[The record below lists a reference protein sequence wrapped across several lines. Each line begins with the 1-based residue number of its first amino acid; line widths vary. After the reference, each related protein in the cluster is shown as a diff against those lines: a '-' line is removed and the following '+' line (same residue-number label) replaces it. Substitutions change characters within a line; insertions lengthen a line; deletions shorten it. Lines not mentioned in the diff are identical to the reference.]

1 MQSRLVSKHFKHCS
15 IYLEMLPEH
24 PLSKKKKTWT
34 LIPSTLTLLS
44 TFLSGCNHRAW
55 CDWLVMNWATGG
67 PLHRSTGHT
76 GPPAQWLGTRPGS
89 HSWMDSAGR
98 SHWSALGDPSMETW
112 WAGRDRLVKKSNK
125 RQSFH
130 QRYRGER
137 PTSPGECNVVTEH
150 FSPR

>member
-15 IYLEMLPEH
+15 IYLEMLPE
-24 PLSKKKKTWT
+24 PPSGKKENSV
-34 LIPSTLTLLS
+34 IPSTLTLSS
-44 TFLSGCNHRAW
+44 TFLSGC

-76 GPPAQWLGTRPGS
+76 GPPAQWLETRPGS
-89 HSWMDSAGR
+89 HSWMDSAGH
-98 SHWSALGDPSMETW
+98 SHWSALADPSMETW
-112 WAGRDRLVKKSNK
+112 WRWTGRDRLVKKSNK